1 MLRIRLLLHTFHLN
15 CSKTIDNLRG
25 GITRSAFCRMA
36 ISDFCTVIQENG
48 IIDKDTIE
56 ERNQIV
62 YSSDPIISSWV
73 SIEILTTIDNLRGKR
88 SRSEFFRMAVN
99 EFCEAIIEI
108 GSTSCNSGKSPN
120 LDPITKP
127 KKTGLLVAVLPVVL
141 ALIFIRQTPWMRR
154 DDLGIIFE
162 FSHYAWPDVFPRRMG
177 CFYGEHGSSWGYT

>member
-1 MLRIRLLLHTFHLN
+1 MARENTETIENFEEIAEIIRKSKIIVKCESNRINGIIDKDLIEERNQLVHASNSVITAYISPKLF
-15 CSKTIDNLRG
+15 KTIDNLRG

-127 KKTGLLVAVLPVVL
+127 KKTG
-141 ALIFIRQTPWMRR
+141 
-154 DDLGIIFE
+154 
-162 FSHYAWPDVFPRRMG
+162 
-177 CFYGEHGSSWGYT
+177 GYHVN